1 MTFKEQLAADITDV
15 FLCPDAFGDMAV
27 FQGREIAAVVAKESS
42 EALDEWRKRVHE
54 PPSVNV
60 RFQTLYCTAA
70 DVERLYPEDAV
81 TCDGVDWLV
90 LSTAED
96 AGLLTVHLYRHES

>member
-1 MTFKEQLAADITDV
+1 MTFKEQLAADLADV
-15 FLCPDAFGDMAV
+15 FLCPDAFGDKVV
-27 FQGREIAAVVAKESS
+27 FQGREIAAVIAKDSA
-42 EALDEWRKRVHE
+42 EALDEWRKRTDQA
-54 PPSVNV
+54 PAVNV
-60 RFQTLYCTAA
+60 RFRTLYYAAA

-81 TCDGVDWLV
+81 TCDGVEWSV